1 MNKKIIKELYEKI
14 LKKKKGCKYY
24 KIDLHIHT
32 LASKCYTSSFDNI
45 KDEYIRI
52 LDEAL
57 ENEIR
62 IIAITDHNTV
72 KGYYELMNILSE
84 DKSLRDKY
92 KKILILPGIEIS
104 NFGKHILAIF
114 PKDKTEN
121 ELGTFLYNIGIEH
134 SEQGDEDSDA
144 YKITPLELLRKIN
157 ENGGL
162 AILAHADATNGML
175 EKLLHSTKKGKD
187 ISSELWI
194 QKGKSLASIIRSEY
208 LMGISINDSS
218 LKEKLLKDILN
229 NKQYRRDKSIPIV
242 YFSDSHSATIDKKH
256 KGDGKAIGERF
267 SIIKLS
273 ELSFHGLRI
282 AFQDPEVRIY
292 DEIPINEYPYVEGAA
307 VCGGYIGTGTSE
319 FQCFRF
325 NEALNCIIGARGTGK
340 STLLNIIQYTLFP
353 YDNNDDVVSRFDL
366 SVVYLNYKGEIYA
379 FVCEPKLV
387 IDEYTEELIN
397 YKKEPTIYKLS
408 RSGNFY
414 KNDTGQLMYKELKS
428 FSSVAYK
435 QRDIFNYAQD
445 EKGPIELINNLIM
458 ISNKEK
464 YITLLKEIKTEKDLL
479 MDNIKSISKSG
490 HKNYLEYW
498 NEDEEDE
505 IEEVIEPFIE
515 ILKLYNELHKLRQ
528 DIISKINN
536 VLEDQVKLSI
546 IKIFSRSNLISIID
560 DTIGRCRRKF
570 NITYEKQR
578 WLRKQLERIIII
590 SQTINEWQFPI
601 AVLNNDENYIAQ
613 TFKIEIK
620 DANELL
626 RYIRPVFNIWTL
638 AKWPMDTIGFQY
650 NTNNGINNK
659 KRFMDSKK
667 LSMGQK
673 SVAMLLIIL
682 TAAYDL
688 GDNRPLI
695 IDQPED
701 DLDNIYIYSSLVK
714 EFRKIKNSR
723 QLIFATHN
731 ANIPISG
738 DAENIIILESN
749 GDNGFVKITGSI
761 DKVSISEKVLN
772 ILEGGRQALD
782 LRNSKYPPFIT

>member
-1 MNKKIIKELYEKI
+1 
-14 LKKKKGCKYY
+14 
-24 KIDLHIHT
+24 
-32 LASKCYTSSFDNI
+32 
-45 KDEYIRI
+45 
-52 LDEAL
+52 
-57 ENEIR
+57 
-62 IIAITDHNTV
+62 
-72 KGYYELMNILSE
+72 
-84 DKSLRDKY
+84 
-92 KKILILPGIEIS
+92 
-104 NFGKHILAIF
+104 
-114 PKDKTEN
+114 
-121 ELGTFLYNIGIEH
+121 
-134 SEQGDEDSDA
+134 
-144 YKITPLELLRKIN
+144 
-157 ENGGL
+157 
-162 AILAHADATNGML
+162 
-175 EKLLHSTKKGKD
+175 
-187 ISSELWI
+187 
-194 QKGKSLASIIRSEY
+194 
-208 LMGISINDSS
+208 
-218 LKEKLLKDILN
+218 
-229 NKQYRRDKSIPIV
+229 
-242 YFSDSHSATIDKKH
+242 
-256 KGDGKAIGERF
+256 
-267 SIIKLS
+267 
-273 ELSFHGLRI
+273 
-282 AFQDPEVRIY
+282 
-292 DEIPINEYPYVEGAA
+292 
-307 VCGGYIGTGTSE
+307 
-319 FQCFRF
+319 
-325 NEALNCIIGARGTGK
+325 
-340 STLLNIIQYTLFP
+340 
-353 YDNNDDVVSRFDL
+353 
-366 SVVYLNYKGEIYA
+366 
-379 FVCEPKLV
+379 
-387 IDEYTEELIN
+387 
-397 YKKEPTIYKLS
+397 
-408 RSGNFY
+408 

-638 AKWPMDTIGFQY
+638 AKWPMDTIEFQY